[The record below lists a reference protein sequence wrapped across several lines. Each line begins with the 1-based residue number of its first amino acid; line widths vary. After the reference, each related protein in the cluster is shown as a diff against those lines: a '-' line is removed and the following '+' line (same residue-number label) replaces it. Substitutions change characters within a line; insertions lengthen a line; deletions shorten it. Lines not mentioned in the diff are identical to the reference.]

1 MRALK
6 LYFAGFFLIE
16 LLLHAGWPIWP
27 LLGLSVLS
35 LALILERIWYLRTS
49 HIAPVDLLAPLLTQC
64 RTALPTQ
71 QQSQDLKENSV
82 LGGLLSSAI
91 ERVRQQPMI
100 SEAGL
105 RQALEMEG
113 RLACAQLEKHLPT
126 LATIASL
133 ATLMGLLGTVIGM
146 IDIFAAQ
153 SQTGQQPAQ
162 MAQGISMALYNTA
175 FGLMVAIPSLLAW
188 RWLRSR
194 ADQHIMQLEVACER
208 LLMQLQS
215 LQRSR

>member
-82 LGGLLSSAI
+82 LGQLLSTTI

-105 RQALEMEG
+105 RQALEIVVIDPVVLDRTLVAQRAG
-113 RLACAQLEKHLPT
+113 SRLDENRDHERDAFLRGEIVQRIQHAPRAGSRREVLP
-126 LATIASL
+126 
-133 ATLMGLLGTVIGM
+133 
-146 IDIFAAQ
+146 
-153 SQTGQQPAQ
+153 
-162 MAQGISMALYNTA
+162 
-175 FGLMVAIPSLLAW
+175 VAP
-188 RWLRSR
+188 
-194 ADQHIMQLEVACER
+194 H
-208 LLMQLQS
+208 
-215 LQRSR
+215 